1 MEGIINAIKASAED
15 RFPDFA
21 RRSSGKDEEDQ
32 RNVVGSLTMV
42 ATGEQ
47 DWVGREFPVYQL
59 PTYLG
64 RASDNDVI
72 LPDISVS
79 RSHARI
85 AVFKEKT
92 YLQDLG
98 SRFGTFLNGEKLK
111 SDPVV
116 LSYGD
121 RIRLGYK
128 AILQYTAAEF
138 SLSSEEENR
147 GPAFPATMD
156 DQITMAVERDHPG
169 ADQFTDR
176 LDAFGD
182 S

>member
-1 MEGIINAIKASAED
+1 MEGFFNAIKASAEEQ
-15 RFPDFA
+15 FPNFA
-21 RRSSGKDEEDQ
+21 RPSSAKGEGDQ
-32 RNVVGSLTMV
+32 RTVVGTLTMV
-42 ATGEQ
+42 ASNEQ
-47 DWVGREFPVYQL
+47 DWVGRKFPVYQL

-64 RASDNDVI
+64 RASDNDVT

-98 SRFGTFLNGEKLK
+98 SRFGTYLNEEKLK
-111 SDPVV
+111 SDPVF
-116 LSYGD
+116 LSDGD

-128 AILQYTAAEF
+128 AILEYAAAKYAF
-138 SLSSEEENR
+138 PSEEENR
-147 GPAFPATMD
+147 DPSLTANTDG
-156 DQITMAVERDHPG
+156 QITMAVENDRSG

>member
-1 MEGIINAIKASAED
+1 MEEFFNTIKASAED

-21 RRSSGKDEEDQ
+21 RRISGKGEEDQ
-32 RNVVGSLTMV
+32 RTVVGRLTMV
-42 ATGEQ
+42 ASNQ
-47 DWVGREFPVYQL
+47 KNWVGKEFPVYQL

-64 RASDNDVI
+64 RASDNDVN

-85 AVFKEKT
+85 AVFKERT

-98 SRFGTFLNGEKLK
+98 SRFGTFLNEEKLK

-116 LSYGD
+116 LSDGD

-128 AILQYTAAEF
+128 AILEYTAAEYACP
-138 SLSSEEENR
+138 SKEEKRE
-147 GPAFPATMD
+147 PPFPAAVD

-169 ADQFTDR
+169 VDLYTDR